1 MDRDDL
7 LLRAI
12 AEGAT
17 TSAALAAR
25 TGLSPASVWRGL
37 RRLMGSSHV
46 FSPARGV
53 YRLTA
58 SGERVLALPGGEP
71 PAAPGRATHHTGPES
86 LVASSVPEQ
95 DPDPA
100 ARHAGGPTAEPRP
113 APERTELPG
122 SRTWTERRATVRAW
136 LVGGVRW
143 SRSASGPSR
152 SSPPSLGRPSR
163 PRRRWP
169 HHPPPPGRTAGRAG
183 AGDARARPLPIFQ
196 TGIPA
201 SLPDPCGVG
210 LMPRPPQQ
218 EVAMV
223 GANGFEPPVPTRWI
237 VVPEWVANALHGAA

>member
-46 FSPARGV
+46 FSPTRGV

-58 SGERVLALPGGEP
+58 SGELVLTLPGGEP

-86 LVASSVPEQ
+86 LVASSVPQQ

-113 APERTELPG
+113 APEQTELPG

-136 LVGGVRW
+136 LVGGALVVLGVGAIALLAAVAR
-143 SRSASGPSR
+143 
-152 SSPPSLGRPSR
+152 PPAPA
-163 PRRRWP
+163 PP
-169 HHPPPPGRTAGRAG
+169 AVIPPPP
-183 AGDARARPLPIFQ
+183 
-196 TGIPA
+196 
-201 SLPDPCGVG
+201 
-210 LMPRPPQQ
+210 
-218 EVAMV
+218 
-223 GANGFEPPVPTRWI
+223 
-237 VVPEWVANALHGAA
+237 AAWPYSGQSWGW

>member
-37 RRLMGSSHV
+37 RRLIGSGHV

-58 SGERVLALPGGEP
+58 SGERVLGLPGGEP
-71 PAAPGRATHHTGPES
+71 PAAPGQATHHTGPGS

-113 APERTELPG
+113 APERTELLG
-122 SRTWTERRATVRAW
+122 SRTWTEGRATVRAW
-136 LVGGVRW
+136 LVGGALVALGVGFLALRA
-143 SRSASGPSR
+143 RVARTAAPAPPAA
-152 SSPPSLGRPSR
+152 SPPLPAA
-163 PRRRWP
+163 WP
-169 HHPPPPGRTAGRAG
+169 YNG
-183 AGDARARPLPIFQ
+183 Q
-196 TGIPA
+196 TWG
-201 SLPDPCGVG
+201 
-210 LMPRPPQQ
+210 
-218 EVAMV
+218 
-223 GANGFEPPVPTRWI
+223 W
-237 VVPEWVANALHGAA
+237 